1 MTDPIIQSALARGKP
16 VAARRVQALLD
27 ELERV
32 QDKLKAAQVV
42 AERARLWA
50 AHDEV
55 LAAALAEYREAHN
68 A

>member
-16 VAARRVQALLD
+16 VAARRVQKLVD
-27 ELERV
+27 ELERAKA
-32 QDKLKAAQVV
+32 KLAAAQVV

-55 LAAALAEYREAHN
+55 LAAALARYREVGL
-68 A
+68 